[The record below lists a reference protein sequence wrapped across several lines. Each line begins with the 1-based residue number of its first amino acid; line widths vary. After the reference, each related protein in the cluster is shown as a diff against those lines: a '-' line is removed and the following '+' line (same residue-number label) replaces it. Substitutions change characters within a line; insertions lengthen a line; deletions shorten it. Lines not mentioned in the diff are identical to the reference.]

1 MRRLKSGGAPAWTSR
16 AVRRQRAWGRTKAE
30 NSKTAHGAGHCRH
43 GGPPQ
48 GLGLRMSRSS
58 LGLLK
63 KHSVCYDR
71 IRLCGLRIKIER
83 LIGAYDNN
91 PTDDGGLLQD

>member
-1 MRRLKSGGAPAWTSR
+1 MPGAE
-16 AVRRQRAWGRTKAE
+16 RRQRTVRQLTEQA
-30 NSKTAHGAGHCRH
+30 TARH